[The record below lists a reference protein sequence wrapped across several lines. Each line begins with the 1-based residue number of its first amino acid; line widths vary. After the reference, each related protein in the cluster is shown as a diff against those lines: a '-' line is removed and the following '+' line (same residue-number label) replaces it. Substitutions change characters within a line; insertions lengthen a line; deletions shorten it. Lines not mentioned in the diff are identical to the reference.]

1 MCAAQCCT
9 KTLDCGHLC
18 GGVRGE
24 EKCLPCYQGCDGV
37 AVEKDS
43 YCSVCYTEPL
53 GQAPTVRLQCGH
65 AFHYTCVKHILTN
78 RWNGPRMNFGFMG
91 CPLCK
96 VRGGLCLFVC
106 LCYCF
111 TASRYSDHNAHTDTL
126 FVCLCYCFT
135 ASRYSD
141 YNAHTDPLFFVCLFV
156 LLLHSTR

>member
-1 MCAAQCCT
+1 MVLTATWFVLCWQCCT

-37 AVEKDS
+37 TVEKDS

-53 GQAPTVRLQCGH
+53 GQAPTVRLECGH

-96 VRGGLCLFVC
+96 VCTVTWGMRW
-106 LCYCF
+106 
-111 TASRYSDHNAHTDTL
+111 SSHN
-126 FVCLCYCFT
+126 
-135 ASRYSD
+135 
-141 YNAHTDPLFFVCLFV
+141 
-156 LLLHSTR
+156 